1 MRTFNT
7 EAPRLNPL
15 SNRAHSTGLS
25 LLPMRRW
32 WPMVNRASL
41 RSDAMAGL
49 SGTIILLPQAVAY
62 AHIAGMPPE
71 YGLYAAIIPVIF
83 AALFGSSRHLVSGP
97 TAALSIVVFSTI
109 SPLAEPGS
117 ATYIAYV
124 LTLTF
129 MVGLLQLA
137 LAFARMGML
146 VNFISHSVVIGFT
159 AGAAVLI
166 AVSQLKNFFGLHYGS
181 GGEFFGTLSRFAAA
195 AGDINWQV
203 AGVGA
208 VTLAAGILTKRHLP
222 RVPYMIV
229 AMVIGSLY
237 ALGVKAMLGHDA
249 GIETV
254 SEIPRSLPPLSAP
267 LLSMEV
273 LHQLGAIALAVT
285 LLSLTEALSIARAVG
300 AKSGQHIDGNQE
312 FFGQG
317 LANLAGSFFSG
328 YVSSGS
334 FTRSGINY
342 EAGAV
347 TPLSSVFSASFLV
360 LTLLFFVPLARY
372 LPIASMAAI
381 LFMVAYAL
389 IDVKHIRAVMRTSR
403 RESAVLF
410 ATLASTLVFQLE
422 FAIYAGVILSLV
434 LYLERTAR
442 PGIRPAVPA
451 PGEGQYHFVPQRD
464 EPDCPQLK
472 MEFIDGELY
481 FGAIDH
487 VKRHLH
493 QLEEVHPEQRHLLV
507 LAPGINFID
516 ASGADLLADE
526 ARRRR
531 ARGGGLYFHRLNDQ
545 ARSTL
550 ERGGQLEDI
559 GPENLFA
566 IGDDVIGTL
575 YPRLDPQVCANCRS
589 RIFRQCK
596 ERLPDGSPR

>member
-1 MRTFNT
+1 M
-7 EAPRLNPL
+7 
-15 SNRAHSTGLS
+15 
-25 LLPMRRW
+25 PMRRW
-32 WPMVNRASL
+32 WPLVNPASL
-41 RSDAMAGL
+41 RRDAMAGL

-71 YGLYAAIIPVIF
+71 YGLYAAIVPVIF

-97 TAALSIVVFSTI
+97 TAALSIVVFSTL

-129 MVGLLQLA
+129 MVGVLQVALA
-137 LAFARMGML
+137 LARMGML

-166 AVSQLKNFFGLHYGS
+166 GVSQLKNFFGLHYGS
-181 GGEFFGTLSRFAAA
+181 GGEFFGTLARFAGSI
-195 AGDINWQV
+195 GDINWHV
-203 AGVGA
+203 AGVGT
-208 VTLAAGILTKRHLP
+208 VTLAAGVLTRRTLP

-229 AMVIGSLY
+229 AMVAGSLY
-237 ALGVKAMLGHDA
+237 ALGVKAVLGHDA

-254 SEIPRSLPPLSAP
+254 SEIPRSLPPLSFP
-267 LLSMEV
+267 LLSPEV
-273 LHQLGAIALAVT
+273 LHQLGSIALAVT

-317 LANLAGSFFSG
+317 IANLAGSFFSG

-347 TPLSSVFSASFLV
+347 TPLSSVFSAGFLV

-381 LFMVAYAL
+381 LFMVAWAL
-389 IDVKHIRAVMRTSR
+389 IDVKHIRAIARASR

-410 ATLASTLVFQLE
+410 ATLVSTLVFQLE

-442 PGIRPAVPA
+442 PGIRAAVPA
-451 PGEGQYHFVPQRD
+451 PGDGQYHFVPQRD
-464 EPDCPQLK
+464 EPDCPQLR

-481 FGAIDH
+481 FGAVNH
-487 VKRHLH
+487 VKRHLNG
-493 QLEEVHPEQRHLLV
+493 LEEIHPEQRHLLI
-507 LAPGINFID
+507 LAPGINFVD

-545 ARSTL
+545 ARRAL
-550 ERGGQLEDI
+550 ERGGHLDEV
-559 GPENLFA
+559 GPDNLFS

-575 YPRLDPQVCANCRS
+575 YQRLDPDVCANCR
-589 RIFRQCK
+589 RRVFRTCR
-596 ERLPDGSPR
+596 ERLPDGRPR